1 MFDTLESLST
11 CYPAVAESVPQAR
24 HRLAAIAA
32 AAGASDEVLDRV
44 RLAVSEVVTNA
55 VEHAYR
61 SSGGDIQVTAAM
73 TGERLSV
80 LVADDGCGLGG
91 SHPSRGL
98 GIGLAVAAQMSDD
111 FTVAPRSAGGV
122 EVRMGFTLSPAAAVC
137 PPLRAA
143 RIAH

>member
-11 CYPAVAESVPQAR
+11 CYPAVVESVPQVR
-24 HRLAAIAA
+24 HRLAALAA
-32 AAGASDEVLDRV
+32 SAGASDELLDRV

-61 SSGGDIQVTAAM
+61 SRAGDIQVTAAM
-73 TGERLSV
+73 VGDTLSV

-91 SHPSRGL
+91 SHASRGL

-111 FTVAPRSAGGV
+111 FTVASRSSGGV
-122 EVRMGFTLSPAAAVC
+122 EVRMGFMLSAADAGC
-137 PPLRAA
+137 PPLRAS
-143 RIAH
+143 RIAR